1 MNFSTLQVTGDS
13 KSKQSASVLLPQTY
27 SHKVA
32 RVLWWKRNYISVKTG
47 STDILDGEASRG
59 MPGTTLSIKT
69 TLNLKAESE
78 FDIYISLH
86 KNI

>member
-13 KSKQSASVLLPQTY
+13 KSKQSASVLLPQKY

-47 STDILDGEASRG
+47 STDILGGEASKG
-59 MPGTTLSIKT
+59 MPGTTKNNIKFKSRR
-69 TLNLKAESE
+69 LLLCGQ
-78 FDIYISLH
+78 IS
-86 KNI
+86 

>member
-32 RVLWWKRNYISVKTG
+32 RVLRWKGNYISVKTG
-47 STDILDGEASRG
+47 STDILDGE
-59 MPGTTLSIKT
+59 I
-69 TLNLKAESE
+69 
-78 FDIYISLH
+78 
-86 KNI
+86 